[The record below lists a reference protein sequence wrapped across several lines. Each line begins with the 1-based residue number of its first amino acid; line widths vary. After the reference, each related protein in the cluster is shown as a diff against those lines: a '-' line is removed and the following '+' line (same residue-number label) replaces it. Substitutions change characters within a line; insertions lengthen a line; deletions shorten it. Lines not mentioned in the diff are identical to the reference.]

1 MSKSFW
7 DEVNSDI
14 YWKGGKSIV
23 TWLNEKYP
31 NVTDDEYDRIHM
43 DLATQA
49 LNGDF
54 STVTKEE
61 GYYLLCEN
69 YDPITANAFY
79 KKYKSA

>member
-1 MSKSFW
+1 MSKCFW
-7 DEVNSDI
+7 DSINNDI

-23 TWLNEKYP
+23 TWLNNQYP
-31 NVTDDEYDRIHM
+31 NITDDEYDQLHK

-61 GYYLLCEN
+61 SYYLICEE
-69 YDPITANAFY
+69 YDPMTANTFY
-79 KKYKSA
+79 EKYKNA